1 MTQATK
7 TTRTT
12 RASGTRKKT
21 WTPPSKLETPKAPDG
36 VHYRWVRHEL
46 LGDDHAGNV
55 HERSRQGYEPVRPEE
70 LGGDWQADVLDTG
83 KHAGIVRSGDLILMK
98 VDQEIADQRNEYF
111 ANKTKAA
118 EGAVNSELQKNN
130 SAVAPI
136 SQDEQSSVSV
146 GGGRNAKFED

>member
-1 MTQATK
+1 
-7 TTRTT
+7 
-12 RASGTRKKT
+12 
-21 WTPPSKLETPKAPDG
+21 LETPKAPEG

-55 HERSRQGYEPVRPEE
+55 HERTRQGYEPVRPEE

-98 VDQEIADQRNEYF
+98 VDQEIVDQRNEYF
-111 ANKTKAA
+111 ANKTKAQ

>member
-1 MTQATK
+1 
-7 TTRTT
+7 
-12 RASGTRKKT
+12 
-21 WTPPSKLETPKAPDG
+21 LETPKAPEG

-55 HERSRQGYEPVRPEE
+55 HERTRQGYEPVRPEE

>member
-1 MTQATK
+1 
-7 TTRTT
+7 
-12 RASGTRKKT
+12 
-21 WTPPSKLETPKAPDG
+21 
-36 VHYRWVRHEL
+36 

-55 HERSRQGYEPVRPEE
+55 HERTRQGYEPVRPEE

-98 VDQEIADQRNEYF
+98 VDQEIVDQRNEYF
-111 ANKTKAA
+111 ANKTKAQ

>member
-1 MTQATK
+1 
-7 TTRTT
+7 
-12 RASGTRKKT
+12 
-21 WTPPSKLETPKAPDG
+21 LETPKAPDG
-36 VHYRWVRHEL
+36 VHYRWVRNEL
-46 LGDDHAGNV
+46 LGEDHSGNV
-55 HERSRQGYEPVRPEE
+55 HERSRQGYEPVKPEE
-70 LGGDWQADVLDTG
+70 LGVGWQADVLDTG
-83 KHAGIVRSGDLILMK
+83 KHAGTVRSGDLILMK

-146 GGGRNAKFED
+146 GGGKEAKFED

>member
-21 WTPPSKLETPKAPDG
+21 WTPPSKLETPKAPEG

-46 LGDDHAGNV
+46 LGDDHSGNV
-55 HERSRQGYEPVRPEE
+55 HERARQGYEPVRPEE

-98 VDQEIADQRNEYF
+98 VDQDIVDQRNEYF
-111 ANKTKAA
+111 ADKTKAQ

>member
-21 WTPPSKLETPKAPDG
+21 WTPPSKLETAKAPDG

-55 HERSRQGYEPVRPEE
+55 HERTRQGYEPVRPEE

-98 VDQEIADQRNEYF
+98 VDQEIVDQRNEYF
-111 ANKTKAA
+111 ANKTKAQ

>member
-1 MTQATK
+1 
-7 TTRTT
+7 
-12 RASGTRKKT
+12 
-21 WTPPSKLETPKAPDG
+21 LETPKAPEG

-55 HERSRQGYEPVRPEE
+55 HERTRQGYEPVRPEE

-83 KHAGIVRSGDLILMK
+83 KHAGIVRTGDLILMK

-111 ANKTKAA
+111 SDKTKAA

>member
-1 MTQATK
+1 M
-7 TTRTT
+7 
-12 RASGTRKKT
+12 
-21 WTPPSKLETPKAPDG
+21 ETPKAPDG

-55 HERSRQGYEPVRPEE
+55 HERTRQGYEPVRPEE

>member
-1 MTQATK
+1 
-7 TTRTT
+7 
-12 RASGTRKKT
+12 
-21 WTPPSKLETPKAPDG
+21 LETPKAPEG

-55 HERSRQGYEPVRPEE
+55 HERTRQGYEPVRPEE

-98 VDQEIADQRNEYF
+98 VDQDIVDQRNEYF
-111 ANKTKAA
+111 ANKTKAQ